1 MMAIRILLFAAAAAA
16 TGCGS
21 ESPSP
26 GGATGPVIAFP
37 TAEGFGA
44 MAKGGRGG
52 DVIYVTNLNDS
63 GPGSL
68 RGCAEGSGPRTC
80 VFRTGGTITLQTS
93 IKVSDPFLT
102 IAGESA
108 PGGGIAVKNSPAQ
121 IRPSLEIATHDVIIR
136 HVRLRPGPHIIEA
149 CCSGGLGLYTEAA
162 HDIIIDH
169 VSASWGSDET
179 IDSEGASNVTFQWGL
194 VGEPLLDGGPGKR
207 GRARNMLFTKGGN
220 FTIHH
225 TLFAMGQ
232 FRNPQLKPGDPKAVA
247 DVVNNVLYSPVWQ
260 YAISLGDEWA
270 HVNANIVG
278 NYKIA
283 GRPDLESDDHLVHVF
298 EESGQG
304 FSIYASSN
312 YDEPYRLS
320 DDDPDHLIMASEF
333 RKYLVTK
340 PFAAPPVRASSAEAA
355 YEAVLARAGATKPY
369 RDPVDTRLVSEVE
382 ARQGR
387 LLVNKP
393 ENRGG
398 WPELDAGVPYPDQD
412 EDGMSDAWENDQG
425 LDSDDADDGN
435 QDRNGDG
442 WTNLEEF
449 LHTLAGD
456 LERGSPSP

>member
-1 MMAIRILLFAAAAAA
+1 MMAIRILFFAAAVFAS
-16 TGCGS
+16 GCGA
-21 ESPSP
+21 ETPSPS
-26 GGATGPVIAFP
+26 ASGPVLAFP

-44 MAKGGRGG
+44 MAKGGRSGA
-52 DVIYVTNLNDS
+52 VIYVNNLNDS

-68 RGCAEGSGPRTC
+68 RACTEESGPRTC
-80 VFRTGGTITLQTS
+80 IFRTGGTITLQTS
-93 IKVSDPFLT
+93 IKISEPYLT

-108 PGGGIAVKNSPAQ
+108 PGDGIAVKNSPAQ
-121 IRPSLEIATHDVIIR
+121 IRPSIEVLSHDVIIR
-136 HVRLRPGPHIIEA
+136 HLRLRPGPHIIEA
-149 CCSGGLGLYTEAA
+149 CCSGALGLYTEEA

-179 IDSEGASNVTFQWGL
+179 IDSEGATNVTFQWGL

-220 FTIHH
+220 FTVHH
-225 TLFAMGQ
+225 TLFAMGK
-232 FRNPQLKPGDPKAVA
+232 FRNPQLKAADSKSVA

-283 GRPDLESDDHLVHVF
+283 GRPELESDDHLVHLF

-304 FSIYASSN
+304 FSIYASGN

-320 DDDPDHLIMASEF
+320 DDDPEHLILADDF

-340 PFAAPPVRASSAEAA
+340 PLAAPPVRATTAEAA
-355 YEAVLARAGATKPY
+355 YDQVLAGAGATKPR
-369 RDPVDTRLVSEVE
+369 RDAVDARLVREVE
-382 ARQGR
+382 TRQGQ

-398 WPELDAGVPYPDQD
+398 WPELEAGTPYPDQD
-412 EDGMSDAWENDQG
+412 EDGMSDAWERDQG
-425 LDSDDADDGN
+425 LDPDDADDGN

-456 LERGSPSP
+456 LERGNRLP